1 MSQYLDQAAAQCWE
15 DAQRTNQEPLEDET
29 VELLT
34 EEEPLEV
41 AESEQE
47 TQPVKSD
54 TEQPPDDKFE
64 EQPQEGALDEE
75 QEEVKLDEEQEKV
88 ELEEQQQ
95 EGKLE
100 EKPEEASEEE
110 PPDEQPQEK
119 GPPDEASEQEPS
131 EEQPCDAD
139 GYESPGGEDEKEEE
153 FDSSDEKAWYRDKN
167 RKRSAL
173 ETVPWDLPLEPPAK
187 IEKRG
192 YTSESIHDLRTES
205 LAAHFSNTPWQ
216 RRGPKPTEE
225 GQTWR
230 SQRWRPTGGPNGAG
244 RWGNSGGKNK
254 Q

>member
-34 EEEPLEV
+34 EEEPLED
-41 AESEQE
+41 AESEKE
-47 TQPVKSD
+47 KQPVESD

-75 QEEVKLDEEQEKV
+75 QKEVKLDEEQEKV

-95 EGKLE
+95 EGTLE
-100 EKPEEASEEE
+100 EKPEEASEEAT
-110 PPDEQPQEK
+110 PDERPQEK
-119 GPPDEASEQEPS
+119 N
-131 EEQPCDAD
+131 AD
-139 GYESPGGEDEKEEE
+139 GLDVAESPAGEDEKREE
-153 FDSSDEKAWYRDKN
+153 FDSSDEAAWYHDRN
-167 RKRSAL
+167 RKRSVL
-173 ETVPWDLPLEPPAK
+173 ETEPWCLPLERPWK
-187 IEKRG
+187 IEKPG
-192 YTSESIHDLRTES
+192 HTPQSIKELRLET
-205 LAAHFSNTPWQ
+205 LVATYADIPWQ
-216 RRGPKPTEE
+216 TRGPKPTEH

-230 SQRWRPTGGPNGAG
+230 GQRWRPTGYNGAG